1 MEILMDVIVFFAFI
15 ACVLFVGFFKS
26 RRTKAAEANAED
38 YFLAGRGLKWWLI
51 GFSLIAAN
59 ISAEQFV
66 GMSGQGAGLEGISCA
81 SWEWT
86 AAITLVV
93 VAFCFLPY
101 FLKTGITT
109 MPEFIEMRFNHVAR
123 TLMTLSM
130 IGILVVA
137 SLIGVTYAGSLVMWQ
152 LFNEFGV
159 AIGFSTCCVIMSC
172 IAGAYVLFGGLKACA
187 WADLIQGAALIVGG
201 ALIAWI
207 ACRALGEASVATS
220 FAEQGKQIAL
230 DPDMGFLE
238 RFNLL
243 NEPKMH
249 MGPANTTA
257 MTWTVLIM
265 GIWIPHFYYWGL
277 NQYIT
282 QRLLGSGSL
291 AEGQKGIVLAAALK
305 LLIPF
310 IIVIPGVIAFNLF
323 APDMAGLQAQ
333 KVQQSIQ
340 VSADATVK
348 IRGVQPYR
356 ASDLILFES
365 GVDKGTWTEW
375 AVKADGSKERVTKRL
390 TPADFAWIAKH
401 NAPILARLKAAYPD
415 ARLMDGAAIDAAT
428 IDALAKASG
437 KPGEIAMADGN
448 ITVVKN
454 TYKYDGALGLLM
466 KTVRDWC
473 PPGVLGFIL
482 AALLGAIVSSLA
494 AVLNATSTL
503 FTMDIYQRY
512 LAPRAT
518 QGNLV
523 FVGRVV
529 TVLLVIVGCVAAA
542 ALNSDSIFAYIQS
555 VQCYVSPGVFAVFAF
570 GMLNRSAGRWAGTFG
585 LIAAPIL
592 YYCFS
597 TFGWHCFPDFVVTW
611 FQSFGCAKGEMHYL
625 IAASYTL
632 CVTLALMCVYGL
644 LFKMPV
650 KVTFE
655 QKTTLDMTM
664 SKPALVFG
672 LVVCVATVALYVIFW

>member
-1 MEILMDVIVFFAFI
+1 MNILMDAIVFFAFI

-26 RRTKAAEANAED
+26 RKTKEAEANAED

-81 SWEWT
+81 SWEWI

-109 MPEFIEMRFNHVAR
+109 MPEFLEMRFNHVAR

-130 IGILVVA
+130 IGILIVA

-152 LFNEFGV
+152 LFNEFGISV
-159 AIGFSTCCVIMSC
+159 GFSTCCIIMSC

-207 ACRALGEASVATS
+207 ACRALGDASTATS

-230 DPDMGFLE
+230 DPNMGFLD
-238 RFNLL
+238 RFSLL

-249 MGPANTTA
+249 MGPANATA

-265 GIWIPHFYYWGL
+265 GIWIPNFYYWGL

-291 AEGQKGIVLAAALK
+291 AEGQKGIVLAGALK
-305 LLIPF
+305 LVIPF

-340 VSADATVK
+340 VTDGVAK
-348 IRGVQPYR
+348 HRGIQPYG
-356 ASDLILFES
+356 ANDLILFTS

-375 AVKADGSKERVTKRL
+375 QVKEDGSKERVAKRL

-401 NAPILARLKAAYPD
+401 NAPILARLAKEYPQ
-415 ARLMDGAAIDAAT
+415 ARLMDGAAIDQAT
-428 IDALAKASG
+428 IKELSSASG
-437 KPGEIAMADGN
+437 APGEITMKEGGN
-448 ITVVKN
+448 VKVVTN

-466 KTVRDWC
+466 KTVRERC
-473 PPGVLGFIL
+473 APGVLGFIL

-512 LAPRAT
+512 IVPKAS

-523 FVGRVV
+523 LVGRVI
-529 TVLLVIVGCVAAA
+529 TVLLVIVGCIAAA
-542 ALNSDSIFAYIQS
+542 ALNSDSIFAYIQN
-555 VQCYVSPGVFAVFAF
+555 VQCYVSPGVLAVFAF
-570 GMLNRSAGRWAGTFG
+570 GIINRSAGRWAGAFG

-592 YYCFS
+592 YYFLDNY
-597 TFGWHCFPDFVVTW
+597 GWNCFPGFFVSW
-611 FQSFGCAKGEMHYL
+611 LQSFGCATGEMHYL

-632 CVTLALMCVYGL
+632 VITLILLVVYGL
-644 LFKMPV
+644 IFRMPA
-650 KVTFE
+650 KVEFE

>member
-1 MEILMDVIVFFAFI
+1 MGILMDAIVFFAFI

-26 RRTKAAEANAED
+26 RKTRRSEASAEY
-38 YFLAGRGLKWWLI
+38 YFLAGRDLKWWII
-51 GFSLIAAN
+51 GVSLIAAN

-101 FLKTGITT
+101 FLRTGITT

-152 LFNEFGV
+152 LFNEFGISV
-159 AIGFSTCCVIMSC
+159 GFSACCVIMSC

-201 ALIAWI
+201 AIIAWI
-207 ACRALGEASVATS
+207 ACRALGDATVATS
-220 FAEQGKQIAL
+220 FAEHGREIAL
-230 DPDMGFLE
+230 DPEMGFLD

-333 KVQQSIQ
+333 KVRQAIE
-340 VSADATVK
+340 VTEGRADH
-348 IRGVQPYR
+348 RGIQPYGEN
-356 ASDLILFES
+356 DLILFAS
-365 GVDKGTWTEW
+365 GVDTSAWTEW
-375 AVKADGSKERVTKRL
+375 QTAADGEKTRVTRRL
-390 TPADFAWIAKH
+390 TPADFAWVAKH
-401 NAPILARLKAAYPD
+401 NAPILARLAQAYPT
-415 ARLMDGAAIDAAT
+415 ARLTDGGAIDQKAIAGLS
-428 IDALAKASG
+428 AASG
-437 KPGEIAMADGN
+437 TPGEIAMRTGGN
-448 ITVVKN
+448 VRIVTN
-454 TYKYDGALGLLM
+454 TYKFDGALGLLM
-466 KTVRDWC
+466 KAVRERC
-473 PPGVLGFIL
+473 APGVLGFIL

-512 LAPRAT
+512 LAPKAS

-523 FVGRVV
+523 LTGRVI
-529 TVLLVIVGCVAAA
+529 TVLLVVVGCVAAA
-542 ALNSDSIFAYIQS
+542 ALNSDSIFAYIQN
-555 VQCYVSPGVFAVFAF
+555 VQCYVSPGVLVVFAF
-570 GMLNRSAGRWAGTFG
+570 GLINRSAGRWAGTFG
-585 LIAAPIL
+585 LIVAPIL
-592 YYCFS
+592 YFFLDNY
-597 TFGWHCFPDFVVTW
+597 GWRCFPDFFVSW
-611 FQSFGCAKGEMHYL
+611 LQSFGCAKTEMHYL

-632 CVTLALMCVYGL
+632 VITLILLTVYGL
-644 LFKMPV
+644 IFRMPS
-650 KVTFE
+650 KVTFAR
-655 QKTTLDMTM
+655 KTTLDMTL
-664 SKPALVFG
+664 SKPALAFG
-672 LVVCVATVALYVIFW
+672 IVVCVATVALYVVFW

>member
-1 MEILMDVIVFFAFI
+1 MGILMDAIVFFAFI

-26 RRTKAAEANAED
+26 RKTRRSEASAED
-38 YFLAGRGLKWWLI
+38 YFLAGRGLKWWII

-101 FLKTGITT
+101 FLRTGITT

-152 LFNEFGV
+152 LFNEFGISV
-159 AIGFSTCCVIMSC
+159 GFSACCVIMSC

-201 ALIAWI
+201 AIIAWI
-207 ACRALGEASVATS
+207 ACRALGDATVATS
-220 FAEQGKQIAL
+220 FAEHGREIAL
-230 DPDMGFLE
+230 DPEMGFLD

-333 KVQQSIQ
+333 KVRQAIE
-340 VSADATVK
+340 VTEGRADHRGIRILRDDRPDVAPYGIFKHHRIHDYDIGPFEFHSDFRRISK
-348 IRGVQPYR
+348 IRQHTRNTELPEIGEYG
-356 ASDLILFES
+356 FES
-365 GVDKGTWTEW
+365 PRHQDRGQQQGYFLSVYDIHHF
-375 AVKADGSKERVTKRL
+375 
-390 TPADFAWIAKH
+390 PASRTNF
-401 NAPILARLKAAYPD
+401 LSR
-415 ARLMDGAAIDAAT
+415 RST
-428 IDALAKASG
+428 IG
-437 KPGEIAMADGN
+437 
-448 ITVVKN
+448 
-454 TYKYDGALGLLM
+454 
-466 KTVRDWC
+466 
-473 PPGVLGFIL
+473 
-482 AALLGAIVSSLA
+482 
-494 AVLNATSTL
+494 TSTL
-503 FTMDIYQRY
+503 
-512 LAPRAT
+512 
-518 QGNLV
+518 
-523 FVGRVV
+523 
-529 TVLLVIVGCVAAA
+529 
-542 ALNSDSIFAYIQS
+542 SSIS
-555 VQCYVSPGVFAVFAF
+555 VWWC
-570 GMLNRSAGRWAGTFG
+570 RSSSR
-585 LIAAPIL
+585 
-592 YYCFS
+592 
-597 TFGWHCFPDFVVTW
+597 
-611 FQSFGCAKGEMHYL
+611 
-625 IAASYTL
+625 
-632 CVTLALMCVYGL
+632 
-644 LFKMPV
+644 
-650 KVTFE
+650 
-655 QKTTLDMTM
+655 
-664 SKPALVFG
+664 
-672 LVVCVATVALYVIFW
+672 